1 MTEHVAVDNLIIWE
15 FDFAMTTFYEVDT
28 DLITPLL
35 PKQISPMEIVP
46 GVSLLNITAFNFPEG
61 GLGHLPKFQ
70 ELIASIVVTPDLS
83 RGVPKFAMYVF
94 SLGSTC
100 QDHLDHS
107 ADYYKLPSY
116 KKLEYGNINR
126 ENNAI
131 EFGDKDGSI
140 LTMNNCS
147 TNIGNF
153 LGHERYFQAFVSQDD
168 NLFIA
173 DLYLKAAL
181 FEHQDQ
187 GDAGIINNHPFLKG
201 LELFEEERV
210 PFLQMILEPGTRG
223 KQFYYKPEKYG

>member
-1 MTEHVAVDNLIIWE
+1 MTEHFAADNLIIWE
-15 FDFAMTTFYEVDT
+15 FDFAMTTFFEVDT
-28 DLITPLL
+28 DLIAPLL

-61 GLGHLPKFQ
+61 GLGHLPNFQ
-70 ELIASIVVTPDLS
+70 ELIASIVVAPDLS

-100 QDHLDHS
+100 QEHLDHS

-116 KKLEYGNINR
+116 EKLEFGKINR
-126 ENNAI
+126 VDNVI

-140 LTMNNCS
+140 LTMKNCGD
-147 TNIGNF
+147 NIGDF
-153 LGHERYFQAFVSQDD
+153 LGHERYFQAFTLQDD
-168 NLFIA
+168 TLFIA
-173 DLYLKAAL
+173 DLYLKAEL

-210 PFLQMILEPGTRG
+210 PYLQMLLEPSTRG

>member
-1 MTEHVAVDNLIIWE
+1 MTEHVVTDNLIIWE
-15 FDFAMTTFYEVDT
+15 FDFAMTTFFEVDT
-28 DLITPLL
+28 DLIAPLL

-61 GLGHLPKFQ
+61 GLGHLPNFQ
-70 ELIASIVVTPDLS
+70 ELIASIVVAPDLS

-100 QDHLDHS
+100 QEHLDHS

-116 KKLEYGNINR
+116 EKLEFGKINR
-126 ENNAI
+126 VDNVI

-140 LTMNNCS
+140 LTMKNCGN
-147 TNIGNF
+147 NIGDF
-153 LGHERYFQAFVSQDD
+153 LGHERYFQAFTLQDD
-168 NLFIA
+168 KLFIA
-173 DLYLKAAL
+173 DLYLKAEL

-187 GDAGIINNHPFLKG
+187 GEAGIINNHPFLKG

-210 PFLQMILEPGTRG
+210 PYLQMLLEPSTRG

>member
-1 MTEHVAVDNLIIWE
+1 MTEHVVGDNLIIWE

-61 GLGHLPKFQ
+61 GLGHLPTFQ
-70 ELIASIVVTPDLS
+70 ELISSIVVTPDLS

-100 QDHLDHS
+100 QEHLDHS
-107 ADYYKLPSY
+107 ANYYKLPSY
-116 KKLEYGNINR
+116 EKLEFGKINR
-126 ENNAI
+126 VDNVI

-140 LTMNNCS
+140 LTMKNCGN
-147 TNIGNF
+147 NIGDF
-153 LGHERYFQAFVSQDD
+153 LGHERYFQAFTLQDD
-168 NLFIA
+168 KLFIA
-173 DLYLKAAL
+173 DLYLKAEL

-210 PFLQMILEPGTRG
+210 PYLQMLLEPSTRG

>member
-1 MTEHVAVDNLIIWE
+1 MTEHFAADTLIIWE
-15 FDFAMTTFYEVDT
+15 FDFAMTTFYEIDT
-28 DLITPLL
+28 VLIAPLL

-61 GLGHLPKFQ
+61 GLGHLPNFQ
-70 ELIASIVVTPDLS
+70 ELIASIVVAPDLS

-100 QDHLDHS
+100 QEHLDHS

-116 KKLEYGNINR
+116 KKLEFGKINR
-126 ENNAI
+126 VDNVI

-140 LTMNNCS
+140 LTMKNCG
-147 TNIGNF
+147 TNIGDF
-153 LGHERYFQAFVSQDD
+153 LGHERYFQAFTLQDD
-168 NLFIA
+168 KLFIA
-173 DLYLKAAL
+173 DLYLKAEL

-210 PFLQMILEPGTRG
+210 PYLQMLLEPDTRG